1 MLIATVGVIAALAVA
16 VLIPVP
22 YVILGPGPTLNT
34 LGKDSSG
41 QPLITISGHATYP
54 TTGHLNLVTV
64 GYQGGPGVNINI
76 FSALAAWLN
85 PHEAVVPESE
95 LFAPGQTQQQSQ
107 QQDTQQMTGSQ
118 QDATAAALTELHI
131 PYQTQVVVVQ
141 PEAGFPAAG
150 VLQGRGRDHRRGRQG
165 GDPVTG
171 QSNLTSLIGA
181 HPAGSTLTLT
191 ILRNGR
197 SQTVQVGTKESG
209 GRPVMGVQV
218 MTQFTFPFTV
228 KFSVGDI
235 GGPSAGMM
243 FALGIIDKL
252 TPLNLTGGKFIAG
265 TGEITPSG
273 QVQAIGGIQQK
284 MVGAR
289 DAGATIFLA
298 PASNC
303 SDVKGAIP
311 AGPAGGQGQ
320 HAQPGR
326 HVPGR
331 HQGRPAGPLVLTR
344 RERTHREALPVLVR
358 ARRPAQATAG
368 VMG

>member
-1 MLIATVGVIAALAVA
+1 MSRRSLTLVIASVGVIAALAIA

-41 QPLITISGHATYP
+41 QPLITITGHPTFP
-54 TTGHLNLVTV
+54 TTGHLNMVTV
-64 GYQGGPGVNINI
+64 GYQGGPGVTINI

-95 LFAPGQTQQQSQ
+95 LFPPGQTQQQAQ

-118 QDATAAALTELHI
+118 QDAVAAALTELHI
-131 PYQTQVVVVQ
+131 PYQTQVVVAQ
-141 PEAGFPAAG
+141 AEPGYPAYG
-150 VLQGRGRDHRRGRQG
+150 VLKS
-165 GDPVTG
+165 GDVITAVDGTRVTG
-171 QSNLTSLIGA
+171 ESQLTSLIGA

-191 ILRNGR
+191 IVRGGR
-197 SQTVQVGTKESG
+197 TQTIQVGTRESG

-218 MTQFTFPFTV
+218 AEQYKFPFTV
-228 KFSVGDI
+228 TFSVGDI

-252 TPLNLTGGKFIAG
+252 TPMNLTGGKFIAG
-265 TGEITPSG
+265 TGEIEPDG
-273 QVQAIGGIQQK
+273 QVEPIGGIQQK

-298 PASNC
+298 PATNC

-311 AGPAGGQGQ
+311 AGLQVVRVSTLDQAITYLEDLKSGQ
-320 HAQPGR
+320 P
-326 HVPGR
+326 VPSC
-331 HQGRPAGPLVLTR
+331 
-344 RERTHREALPVLVR
+344 
-358 ARRPAQATAG
+358 
-368 VMG
+368 

>member
-1 MLIATVGVIAALAVA
+1 MSRRSLTLLIATVGVIAALAVA

-41 QPLITISGHATYP
+41 QPLITISGHPTYP
-54 TTGHLNLVTV
+54 TTGHLNMVTV
-64 GYQGGPGVNINI
+64 GYQGGPGVHINI

-107 QQDTQQMTGSQ
+107 QQNTQEMTGSQ

-150 VLQGRGRDHRRGRQG
+150 VLKA
-165 GDPVTG
+165 GDVITAVDGKAVTS
-171 QSNLTSLIGA
+171 QTSLTSLIGA

-191 ILRNGR
+191 VLRDGR
-197 SQTVQVGTKESG
+197 SQTVRVGTKESG

-218 MTQFTFPFTV
+218 TVQYQFPFTV

-252 TPLNLTGGKFIAG
+252 TLLNLTGGKFVAG
-265 TGEITPSG
+265 TGEIEASG
-273 QVQAIGGIQQK
+273 KVDPIGGIQQK

-311 AGPAGGQGQ
+311 AGLRMVKVSTLSQAVTYLEDIKAG
-320 HAQPGR
+320 QP
-326 HVPGR
+326 VPSC
-331 HQGRPAGPLVLTR
+331 
-344 RERTHREALPVLVR
+344 
-358 ARRPAQATAG
+358 
-368 VMG
+368 